1 MPDTQSNNC
10 RGQKALLSQLTLSRQ
25 LKAALLVLVAIS
37 TVLGQTQDAVKN
49 DPDDDENE
57 PREKRGSLVIA
68 PIPIS
73 SPAFG
78 SGLLIISGYVFKFN
92 ERDQVSP
99 PSWLGAAGVFTN
111 NGSRGLALGGR
122 LYLSEN
128 KYQTTF
134 AAIKGRANLDF
145 FGIGRIPCRSP
156 VSVPLQME
164 GTIFFGEL
172 LRNVGRNIFVG
183 P

>member
-49 DPDDDENE
+49 DPDDDENK

-78 SGLLIISGYVFKFN
+78 SKVTNDHRCDALQQLCQLEHCLLCLWAAAANAVWGCRPITKLQALR
-92 ERDQVSP
+92 RD
-99 PSWLGAAGVFTN
+99 
-111 NGSRGLALGGR
+111 
-122 LYLSEN
+122 
-128 KYQTTF
+128 
-134 AAIKGRANLDF
+134 
-145 FGIGRIPCRSP
+145 CRSDCESQP
-156 VSVPLQME
+156 DRAGWGLWLS
-164 GTIFFGEL
+164 
-172 LRNVGRNIFVG
+172 
-183 P
+183 